1 MARGAA
7 HPEHSVCK
15 PRRLTITHL
24 STAIPW
30 KTVLGLAWFADALC
44 VPGLWFAGCYFAYGR
59 DVTEFVSAEITSFS
73 VATSLLDLVSSR
85 CFVAT
90 AILVS
95 MACGRKSSSTRFRL
109 CVCLLWIASSFLAF
123 KTLYIQNS
131 APWYLTAP
139 ASDTKHALLS
149 TTFHTV
155 VVVSL
160 LVSVVELAAV
170 YTLHHSSCATV
181 VSDPLLPL
189 LSDDGEPPKDR
200 PACSELL
207 SLARAEYG
215 LVAMSAALSLLA
227 SGAFMAS
234 VHLGGFII
242 CDPPSP
248 AQTSPPQPPSNAS
261 APVSYSPTSPGALP
275 CTDGVRYFVYSLA
288 AIAATVLLHVLS
300 QAIIDF
306 AGQCFATRLR
316 KHGLQLVSVYADGG
330 APSAHPGDRSSAVLD
345 TSYAMSELS
354 GLMSES
360 FLSRTMSLH
369 AAVAGPC
376 ALVLHLS
383 SAVVATLFYC
393 CYASMPLAI
402 ALLSLVLPVVIMLVP
417 FMWYAREPER
427 TDRSARACVCVCVCL
442 FACACVRAR
451 GVASA
456 ASAYVH
462 GRPRAAAVAQ
472 VVACLAAHTQRES
485 ARRDTPDDVRT
496 PAYPS
501 APQRT
506 PAYAQ
511 HPPEYDALSAAAVR
525 CLLSD
530 LHSVKKLRDET
541 QSFEES
547 TVQAQVAP
555 APWDNPQRATPI
567 MQPAA
572 RNMHRAANHSAYAIQ
587 HPARNCPSLEHVQ
600 MLRPQRSVYAPPA
613 SEPGEYPT
621 HPCRTT

>member
-1 MARGAA
+1 
-7 HPEHSVCK
+7 
-15 PRRLTITHL
+15 
-24 STAIPW
+24 
-30 KTVLGLAWFADALC
+30 
-44 VPGLWFAGCYFAYGR
+44 
-59 DVTEFVSAEITSFS
+59 

-248 AQTSPPQPPSNAS
+248 AQTSPPQLPSNAS

-360 FLSRTMSLH
+360 FFSRTMSLH

-383 SAVVATLFYC
+383 SAVVATLCYC

-427 TDRSARACVCVCVCL
+427 TDRSARACVCVCACVCL
-442 FACACVRAR
+442 RLCVRVCVFACVCVRVCAR
-451 GVASA
+451 AVS
-456 ASAYVH
+456 
-462 GRPRAAAVAQ
+462 RA
-472 VVACLAAHTQRES
+472 LRAHTCMADLVRLRW
-485 ARRDTPDDVRT
+485 RRWSRASLRIHNEKVRDVTHRMMCVPQRT
-496 PAYPS
+496 PAHPS

-587 HPARNCPSLEHVQ
+587 HPARHCPSLEHVQ